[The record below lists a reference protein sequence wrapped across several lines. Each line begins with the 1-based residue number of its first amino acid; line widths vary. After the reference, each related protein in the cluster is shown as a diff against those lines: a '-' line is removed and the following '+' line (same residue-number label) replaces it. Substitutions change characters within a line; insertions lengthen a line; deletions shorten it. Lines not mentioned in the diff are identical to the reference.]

1 MSAVQAWKAA
11 VQQLQEVHEIAN
23 RHLQLLLANP
33 NSPAA
38 HAAVHSMCAA
48 AIVISQSNVGT
59 AVCSDAACKEV
70 VLNLKVGTLHTV
82 QGAGVFVSCILGLG

>member
-38 HAAVHSMCAA
+38 HAATASLTAA
-48 AIVISQSNVGT
+48 LSNIKKSNLRT
-59 AVCSDAACKEV
+59 AVCSNPACEEI
-70 VLNLKVGTLHTV
+70 VLKHKVGSLSTV
-82 QGAGVFVSCILGLG
+82 H